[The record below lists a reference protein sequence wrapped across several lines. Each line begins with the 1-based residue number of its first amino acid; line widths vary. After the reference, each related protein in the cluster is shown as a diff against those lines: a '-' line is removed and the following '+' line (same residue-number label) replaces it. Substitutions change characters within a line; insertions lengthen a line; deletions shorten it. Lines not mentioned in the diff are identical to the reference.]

1 MFTGFEPISFQFE
14 RRKKIKEN
22 QNRALYFSGYVIM
35 TWVSLSKWNGLVN
48 GLRHFFWLC
57 TWENG
62 HDLGKQQQD
71 IWIWYIFLSLW
82 GPFVLVQISA
92 MQRGERDWKIE
103 RKRHVER
110 GGGEVGLEFLTSRDV
125 QNIGDCTER
134 SFKCFTHFEKPYLK
148 QFLIP

>member
-1 MFTGFEPISFQFE
+1 MRNINKTN
-14 RRKKIKEN
+14 KILEMPCYTFYM
-22 QNRALYFSGYVIM
+22 ALYFSGYFIM

-82 GPFVLVQISA
+82 GPFVLVQAPVFLSA
-92 MQRGERDWKIE
+92 FHYDRRNFSQSDWVSTPLHLWEPMRVQPCGWGVKI
-103 RKRHVER
+103 VDPAW
-110 GGGEVGLEFLTSRDV
+110 LAITCFSS
-125 QNIGDCTER
+125 
-134 SFKCFTHFEKPYLK
+134 SFHLLWQTNN
-148 QFLIP
+148 